1 MEKVRQIMRLCMG
14 VPGGHFGDEEANT
27 EEHVRWI
34 GVNLLRYG
42 IKFRY
47 GLFVRIKK
55 RAEELAIAGEDPES
69 DVVRAAARKV
79 YQEYKDLACVV
90 WSTFV

>member
-1 MEKVRQIMRLCMG
+1 MRLCMG

-27 EEHVRWI
+27 EKAVRWI
-34 GVNLLRYG
+34 GVNLLTRG
-42 IKFRY
+42 NKFHY

-55 RAEELAIAGEDPES
+55 RAQELAAAGEGPES
-69 DVVRAAARKV
+69 DAVRAAAKEV
-79 YQEYKDLACVV
+79 YQEYKDVACVV